1 MVKKRSRN
9 PGGLT
14 EGRMSR
20 GHYSVGPDSMSNHT
34 RRASAR
40 PDEEA

>member
-9 PGGLT
+9 PFD
-14 EGRMSR
+14 GRTDCTLRR

-34 RRASAR
+34 RGKRARA
-40 PDEEA
+40 DK